1 MKRYLALDMGA
12 ESGRLMAVSIDDQIS
27 TQEIHRFLTPVKS
40 DSKNRRCWDF
50 PKIIDEVI
58 TALLKASDSGPFEA
72 LAVDTWGLDF
82 GLIDKNGELIE
93 LPVSHR
99 DHRTDGML
107 AKAQRLVGK
116 KRLHF
121 ESGCQLLEVNSIYQL
136 LAIAQQTPDEFEKA
150 KYLLFMPDLILYAL
164 TGVIGTEYTIASTSG
179 LYDVVGDKW
188 AENLAKDLQ
197 IPLHIFT
204 KVDDPG
210 TIRGELKKEL
220 QDKTSIGPIKC
231 IATTSHDT
239 ASAVFATPLITPGSA
254 YISSGTWSLL
264 GVELKQPV
272 VNEIT
277 MNERLTNGGG
287 YNRSIR
293 LLRNIMGLWLIQE
306 VRRDLKESGIDL
318 TYAQLVEQAQQV
330 LDPFATLIF
339 VDASLF
345 IHAGGMIERIQ
356 RFAKNTNQKIPT
368 SPGEIAQTVFVS
380 LALQYAKT
388 CDSLALLSNLPMPA
402 IHIVGGGS
410 QNEHLCQLTADISG
424 REVIAGPV
432 EATAL
437 GNAMVSA
444 IAIGGHSHLTDTI
457 SARRLIENSNLG
469 LKKFLPSQGRDINT
483 IAQVR
488 TRYEILTQE
497 DMR

>member
-27 TQEIHRFLTPVKS
+27 TQEIHRFLTPVKT

-50 PKIIDEVI
+50 PKIIEEVI
-58 TALLKASDSGPFEA
+58 TALSKASTSGSYEA

-82 GLIDKNGELIE
+82 GLIDKDGAIIE

-107 AKAQRLVGK
+107 AEAEKLVGK

-136 LAIAQQTPDEFEKA
+136 L
-150 KYLLFMPDLILYAL
+150 
-164 TGVIGTEYTIASTSG
+164 S
-179 LYDVVGDKW
+179 
-188 AENLAKDLQ
+188 

-204 KVDDPG
+204 KVEDPG
-210 TIRGELKKEL
+210 TIRGELKKEI
-220 QDKTSIGPIKC
+220 QDKTGIGPIKC

-239 ASAVFATPLITPGSA
+239 ASAVFATPLISPGSA

-264 GVELKQPV
+264 GVELMQPV

-277 MNERLTNGGG
+277 MNERLTNEGGF
-287 YNRSIR
+287 NRSIR

-306 VRRDLKESGIDL
+306 VRRDLRASGVEL
-318 TYAQLVEQAQQV
+318 TYAQLVEQAKQV
-330 LDPFATLIF
+330 ADPFATLIF

-368 SPGEIAQTVFVS
+368 TPGEIAQTVFAS

-424 REVIAGPV
+424 RQVIAGPV

-444 IAIGGHSHLTDTI
+444 IATGAHTDLTDTI
-457 SARRLIENSNLG
+457 SARALIEKSNLG
-469 LKKFLPSQGRDINT
+469 LKQYLPSQGRDTNT

-488 TRYEILTQE
+488 TSYEVLTQE